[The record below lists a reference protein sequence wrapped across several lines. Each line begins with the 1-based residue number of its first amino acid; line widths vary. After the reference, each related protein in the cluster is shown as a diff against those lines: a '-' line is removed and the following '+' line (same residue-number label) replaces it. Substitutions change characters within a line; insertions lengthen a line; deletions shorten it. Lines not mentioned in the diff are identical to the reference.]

1 MVENAVVG
9 PSSLLRDILAEGSES
24 FGADVAKLAYC
35 DMYESGI
42 IDSCTVISNAL
53 QNAVSTATM
62 LLTSNAVITD
72 IPKETEEEDHH
83 HHDHEG
89 VGAF

>member
-1 MVENAVVG
+1 
-9 PSSLLRDILAEGSES
+9 
-24 FGADVAKLAYC
+24 
-35 DMYESGI
+35 MYESGI
-42 IDSCTVISNAL
+42 IDSCAVICSAL

-62 LLTSNAVITD
+62 LLTSNAVVTD
-72 IPKETEEEDHH
+72 IPNETEEEDH

>member
-1 MVENAVVG
+1 
-9 PSSLLRDILAEGSES
+9 
-24 FGADVAKLAYC
+24 
-35 DMYESGI
+35 MYENGI
-42 IDSCTVISNAL
+42 IDSCAVICSAL

-72 IPKETEEEDHH
+72 IPKETEEDDHH